1 MAISR
6 KTKTSGDVTV
16 KKTSPNTKTPTHL
29 THYTDLAGLKGIIEN
44 NELWLSHAAFLN
56 DPQELEH
63 GVDQTKKVL
72 NNLLDDEA
80 VGATAKARQKL
91 IKDIAADMED
101 FERPAAYIACFCQ
114 RSDILSQWR
123 GYASRQGVSITFKM
137 SGLRSCFS
145 DLDAELLQVAYGI
158 NEAKRHLKSV
168 IAEKFPDIVD
178 DIDYLLGTEKNDEI
192 RRKFKN
198 LLATLVPRFKHFGF
212 REEQEWRLVIRNPP
226 IDKLKFRPRG
236 QLMLPYLELK
246 SKKKKLPISAVRI
259 GPGVNDD
266 AVEKSVKF
274 FLETRGYD
282 PDLVKPS
289 STPYRT

>member
-6 KTKTSGDVTV
+6 KTKTSGDITV
-16 KKTSPNTKTPTHL
+16 KKSSPDTKTPTHL
-29 THYTDLAGLKGIIEN
+29 THYTDLSGLKGIIEN

-63 GVDQTKKVL
+63 GVEQTKRVL
-72 NNLLDDEA
+72 NNLLDGKA
-80 VGATAKARQKL
+80 VGSTAKARQKL
-91 IKDIAADMED
+91 IKDIADDMEN
-101 FERPAAYIACFCQ
+101 FERPAAYIACLCE

-123 GYASRQGVSITFKM
+123 GYASRQGVSVTFRM

-158 NEAKRHLKSV
+158 NEAKRHLRTA

-178 DIDYLLGTEKNDEI
+178 DFDYMLGTEEDDAI
-192 RRKFKN
+192 RRKFKD
-198 LLATLVPRFKHFGF
+198 LLATLVPRFKHYGF
-212 REEQEWRLVIRNPP
+212 REEQEWRLVVRNPP

-259 GPGVNDD
+259 GPGVNDE
-266 AVEKSVKF
+266 AVQKSIRF
-274 FLETRGYD
+274 FLEARGYD
-282 PDLVKPS
+282 PDLVEMS

>member
-1 MAISR
+1 MAIPKKS
-6 KTKTSGDVTV
+6 KTSGDVTV
-16 KKTSPNTKTPTHL
+16 KKSSPDTKTPAHL

-63 GVDQTKKVL
+63 GVEQTKKVL
-72 NNLLDDEA
+72 NNLLDGKA
-80 VGATAKARQKL
+80 VEPTATARQKL
-91 IKDIAADMED
+91 IKDIADDMEN
-101 FERPAAYIACFCQ
+101 FERPAAYIVCFCE

-145 DLDAELLQVAYGI
+145 ELDAELLQVAYGI
-158 NEAKRHLKSV
+158 NEAKRHLRTA

-178 DIDYLLGTEKNDEI
+178 DFDYMLGTEEDDAI
-192 RRKFKN
+192 RRKFKD
-198 LLATLVPRFKHFGF
+198 LLATLVPRFKHYGF
-212 REEQEWRLVIRNPP
+212 REEQEWRLVVRNPP

-246 SKKKKLPISAVRI
+246 SKNKKLPISAVRI
-259 GPGVNDD
+259 GPGVNDE
-266 AVEKSVKF
+266 AVEKSIRF
-274 FLETRGYD
+274 FLETCGYD
-282 PDLVKPS
+282 PDLVETS